1 MMAVALPALLW
12 FAISEQHS
20 GKMPHCT
27 RSIFVEIKNIIV
39 SILPPLYKSHFNRE
53 NLSLLCEKAREEALL
68 TSSRLC
74 SGRRFLSLAA
84 PSTALPHG
92 GRRQR
97 RRRANAPA
105 GQQQQPAAAPG
116 RGAESRR
123 AAAPLRASP
132 SARAP
137 APPPPALPS
146 GALRKSRSGR
156 SRARC
161 HGGKAKRG
169 GEEPYPEPPALPRGV
184 PSLGVPRPG
193 GTASGSAA
201 RGCPSAAHLSSRR
214 ESSGLLARAAPAQG
228 GRTDGRTTAARGAP
242 GRRHGGGE
250 GGGGEGWPERPR
262 PVQPCAHP
270 GERGAARRVR
280 GGSPGAKSRGR
291 AGGRVRVRGRAPRDA
306 ARAAGWRAGA
316 AHSAWRCCCCSPCR
330 GRAAPRLRWVRG
342 TEQRRELPRGRAV
355 PLGIAAVAVARETR
369 ERVARWNDAPQ
380 PREARLARVR
390 RTWASPRYR
399 YLARRSV
406 AVRARARSSGSP
418 GAAPGRVPSRPSP
431 SPEGSLRRSPGLAA
445 AAGLRAG
452 AGRCVGGAA
461 PREPRG
467 SAFRL
472 QRLPLLCCK
481 LAVEPGLSLGSDA
494 RASLSVRLFSFSPCW
509 AFLLYLAVTVR

>member
-1 MMAVALPALLW
+1 MLFEASDAGCPVQYSRTLQLSMMAVALPALLW

-27 RSIFVEIKNIIV
+27 RSIFVEIKNVIV

-137 APPPPALPS
+137 APLPPALPS

-214 ESSGLLARAAPAQG
+214 ESSGLLVRAAPAQG

-242 GRRHGGGE
+242 GRRHGGGRGE
-250 GGGGEGWPERPR
+250 EERGGPNGPAPSSPAPIPGS
-262 PVQPCAHP
+262 
-270 GERGAARRVR
+270 GERR
-280 GGSPGAKSRGR
+280 GGCEAAAPGPKAAGGPGAEFGCGAELRGTPR
-291 AGGRVRVRGRAPRDA
+291 EQRDGGRG
-306 ARAAGWRAGA
+306 
-316 AHSAWRCCCCSPCR
+316 
-330 GRAAPRLRWVRG
+330 
-342 TEQRRELPRGRAV
+342 LPTA
-355 PLGIAAVAVARETR
+355 
-369 ERVARWNDAPQ
+369 
-380 PREARLARVR
+380 
-390 RTWASPRYR
+390 
-399 YLARRSV
+399 
-406 AVRARARSSGSP
+406 P
-418 GAAPGRVPSRPSP
+418 GAA
-431 SPEGSLRRSPGLAA
+431 AA
-445 AAGLRAG
+445 ARPAVAG
-452 AGRCVGGAA
+452 
-461 PREPRG
+461 PRRG
-467 SAFRL
+467 
-472 QRLPLLCCK
+472 
-481 LAVEPGLSLGSDA
+481 
-494 RASLSVRLFSFSPCW
+494 
-509 AFLLYLAVTVR
+509 